1 MVVAAMEDLEKRVVE
16 LPRDWDFV
24 KWLKE
29 DFRW

>member
-1 MVVAAMEDLEKRVVE
+1 VVVAAKEEDLEKRVVE

-29 DFRW
+29 DFR